1 MSFDTDALVD
11 RRRLKRHLIVWR
23 AVAVVAL
30 VALVVVAAGRIA
42 GFPEGRHIARL
53 TISGVIAGDTARDEA
68 LARIATDSDAEALIV
83 HIDSPGGTVL
93 GGEAL
98 FHGLRAVAAEK
109 PVVAVMD
116 TVATS
121 AGYMTALGA
130 DYIIARQSSL
140 TGSIGVIL
148 QTTDI
153 TGLLEKLGITT
164 EAIKSGPL
172 KAVPSPFEPLTDE
185 AREVTRAVVLDIF
198 DMFVDMV
205 ADRRG
210 LTREAALEVA
220 DGRIF
225 AGRQALAH
233 RLIDALGGESEAIE
247 WLETNRGIEAGLPV
261 RDVEIERDFNI
272 WSKMGSALIG
282 KTFLSERLSL
292 DGLISLWHP
301 KGG

>member
-1 MSFDTDALVD
+1 
-11 RRRLKRHLIVWR
+11 
-23 AVAVVAL
+23 
-30 VALVVVAAGRIA
+30 
-42 GFPEGRHIARL
+42 
-53 TISGVIAGDTARDEA
+53 
-68 LARIATDSDAEALIV
+68 
-83 HIDSPGGTVL
+83 
-93 GGEAL
+93 
-98 FHGLRAVAAEK
+98 
-109 PVVAVMD
+109 MD

-210 LTREAALEVA
+210 LTREAALEGA
-220 DGRIF
+220 DGR
-225 AGRQALAH
+225 
-233 RLIDALGGESEAIE
+233 
-247 WLETNRGIEAGLPV
+247 
-261 RDVEIERDFNI
+261 
-272 WSKMGSALIG
+272 
-282 KTFLSERLSL
+282 
-292 DGLISLWHP
+292 ISLWHP